1 MSLGEPQRARLA
13 AYVDTAGP
21 LILLGAAPAIW
32 FAGLSGGFALA
43 LLPLILVVRRVLRL
57 PVGLR
62 GTDGLVIACELWMW
76 VTALAVRDWHTAAPK
91 LFGVLLG
98 LSLVYVIGS
107 DPISAARLRTQW
119 LGLAVGITALLI
131 LAALFLTEW
140 PQRKL
145 LPLEGIYAVLP
156 AGPRV
161 VDHGGRIGGI
171 GPNQIGGA
179 LALLAPLGL
188 ALSLDE
194 TGTTR
199 TVRGL
204 AAVTLAL
211 ALAVLL
217 LTQSRSAYV
226 GALLGL
232 TLVGRWRI
240 GRSAWLRRR
249 PIGRTVLHVALGLGL
264 AFLMAAVASTW
275 LAPLDSTTDTLTGR
289 LRIWAASV
297 LLIGEYLYTGVG
309 PGQFPLVLKAAFPDI
324 GASVAPHIPHAH
336 NFVLQALLDLGL
348 PGSFLLGLL
357 IALVVRGLIL
367 TARDSR
373 DSSIQLLAVGLGGS
387 LLAFFVY
394 GLTDTIAPGARGGL
408 PFWLVLGL
416 ALACG
421 RLARHV
427 RVAE

>member
-1 MSLGEPQRARLA
+1 MSPGQSLRARLA
-13 AYVDTAGP
+13 TYVDAAGP
-21 LILLGAAPAIW
+21 LILLGASPAIW
-32 FAGLSGGFALA
+32 FAGPPGGFTLT
-43 LLPLILVVRRVLRL
+43 LLPLILVVRRALRL
-57 PVGLR
+57 PLGLH
-62 GTDGLVIACELWMW
+62 GTDGLVLACALWIA
-76 VTALAVRDWHTAAPK
+76 VTALAVSDWSAAAPK
-91 LFGVLLG
+91 LFGALLG
-98 LSLVYVIGS
+98 LSLVYVIGAY
-107 DPISAARLRTQW
+107 PISATRLRIQW
-119 LGLAVGITALLI
+119 LGLVFGITVLVV

-145 LPLEGIYAVLP
+145 LPLDGIYAMLP

-171 GPNQIGGA
+171 GPNQVGGA

-194 TGTTR
+194 TGSSKN
-199 TVRGL
+199 VRRL
-204 AAVTLAL
+204 AAVTVAL
-211 ALAVLL
+211 AITVLL

-232 TLVGRWRI
+232 TLVGWWRV
-240 GRSAWLRRR
+240 GRTAWLRRR
-249 PIGRTVLHVALGLGL
+249 PLGRTVLHVVLGLGL
-264 AFLMAAVASTW
+264 VLLMAAVASTW

-289 LRIWAASV
+289 LRIWTSSV

-348 PGSFLLGLL
+348 PGSFLLGFL

-373 DSSIQLLAVGLGGS
+373 DSSRQLLAVGLAGS

>member
-1 MSLGEPQRARLA
+1 MA

-32 FAGLSGGFALA
+32 FAGLPGGFALT
-43 LLPLILVVRRVLRL
+43 LLPLILVMRRAVGL

-62 GTDGLVIACELWMW
+62 GTDGLVIACALWIW

-98 LSLVYVIGS
+98 LSVVYVFGS

-119 LGLAVGITALLI
+119 LGLAVGITSFVV
-131 LAALFLTEW
+131 LAALILTEW

-145 LPLEGIYAVLP
+145 LPLDGIYAVLP

-161 VDHGGRIGGI
+161 VDHGGRTGGI

-194 TGTTR
+194 SGSGR
-199 TVRGL
+199 NVRRL

-211 ALAVLL
+211 AITVLL

-232 TLVGRWRI
+232 TLVGWWRI
-240 GRSAWLRRR
+240 GHSAWLRRR
-249 PIGRTVLHVALGLGL
+249 PMGRTALHVALGLGL
-264 AFLMAAVASTW
+264 LLLMAAVASTW

-289 LRIWAASV
+289 LRIWTAGV

-348 PGSFLLGLL
+348 PGSFFLGLL

-367 TARDSR
+367 TARDSS
-373 DSSIQLLAVGLGGS
+373 DSSLQLLAVGLAGS

-408 PFWLVLGL
+408 PFWLILGL
-416 ALACG
+416 GLACG
-421 RLARHV
+421 RLPRETQV
-427 RVAE
+427 TE

>member
-1 MSLGEPQRARLA
+1 MSPGQSLRARLA
-13 AYVDTAGP
+13 TYVDAAGP

-32 FAGLSGGFALA
+32 IAGLPGGFTLT
-43 LLPLILVVRRVLRL
+43 LLPLILVVRRALRL
-57 PVGLR
+57 PVGLH
-62 GTDGLVIACELWMW
+62 GADGLVLACALWIA
-76 VTALAVRDWHTAAPK
+76 VTALAVGDWSVAAPK
-91 LFGVLLG
+91 LFGALLG
-98 LSLVYVIGS
+98 LSLVHVIGAY
-107 DPISAARLRTQW
+107 PISATRLRIQW
-119 LGLAVGITALLI
+119 LGLAFGITVLVV

-145 LPLEGIYAVLP
+145 LPLDGIYAMLP

-171 GPNQIGGA
+171 GPNQVGGA

-188 ALSLDE
+188 ALSMDE
-194 TGTTR
+194 TGSSKN
-199 TVRGL
+199 VRRL
-204 AAVTLAL
+204 AAVTVAL
-211 ALAVLL
+211 AITVLL

-232 TLVGRWRI
+232 TLVAWWRVGRT
-240 GRSAWLRRR
+240 AWLRRR
-249 PIGRTVLHVALGLGL
+249 PLGRTVLPVALGLGL
-264 AFLMAAVASTW
+264 VILIAAVASTW

-289 LRIWAASV
+289 LWIWTSSV

-309 PGQFPLVLKAAFPDI
+309 PGQFPLVLKSAFPDI

-348 PGSFLLGLL
+348 PGSFLLCLL
-357 IALVVRGLIL
+357 TALVVRGLIL
-367 TARDSR
+367 TARESR
-373 DSSIQLLAVGLGGS
+373 DGSLQLLAVGLAGS

-416 ALACG
+416 GLACG
-421 RLARHV
+421 RLQREPQV
-427 RVAE
+427 TE

>member
-1 MSLGEPQRARLA
+1 MSLGKPQRARLA

-32 FAGLSGGFALA
+32 FAGLPGGFALA

-62 GTDGLVIACELWMW
+62 GTDGLVIACALWIW

-119 LGLAVGITALLI
+119 LGLAVGTTFLVV

-145 LPLEGIYAVLP
+145 LPLDGIYAVLP

-179 LALLAPLGL
+179 LALLAPVGL

-194 TGTTR
+194 TGSSKN
-199 TVRGL
+199 VRRL
-204 AAVTLAL
+204 AAVTV
-211 ALAVLL
+211 ALAVTVLL
-217 LTQSRSAYV
+217 FTQSRSACV

-232 TLVGRWRI
+232 TLVGWWRI
-240 GRSAWLRRR
+240 SRSAWLRR
-249 PIGRTVLHVALGLGL
+249 PLGRTALHMALGLSL
-264 AFLMAAVASTW
+264 ALLMAAVASTW

-289 LRIWAASV
+289 LRIWTASV
-297 LLIGEYLYTGVG
+297 LLIGEHLYTGVG
-309 PGQFPLVLKAAFPDI
+309 PGQFPLVLKAAFPEV

-348 PGSFLLGLL
+348 PGSLLLGILL
-357 IALVVRGLIL
+357 ALVVRGLIL

-373 DSSIQLLAVGLGGS
+373 DRSLQLLAVGLAGS

-421 RLARHV
+421 RLPREAKV
-427 RVAE
+427 TE